1 MTRKLTPQ
9 EHLENIIIQQ
19 NKDQLV
25 NQYTALLWNEGTA
38 GFERPAY
45 IVDYGEYANEEDLPI
60 FQAITSALLLI
71 FAPLMIF
78 VWVLLN
84 WGVVNLIG
92 CRNNKSTICVFK
104 NEEGK
109 WALVGLGFIMNVIVT
124 GAFGVISSTNGGTLG
139 FWGISLLLNLIG
151 LAWVILAESVNAL
164 VSLAHLKTLE
174 QS

>member
-1 MTRKLTPQ
+1 MRKLTPQ

-19 NKDQLV
+19 NKDQPV

-45 IVDYGEYANEEDLPI
+45 IVDYGEYNSEEELST
-60 FQAITSALLLI
+60 FQGIMCISLLI
-71 FAPLMIF
+71 FAPLMIL
-78 VWVLLN
+78 VWLLLDLV
-84 WGVVNLIG
+84 VVNFIG
-92 CRNNKSTICVFK
+92 CRNNKSIIRIFQD
-104 NEEGK
+104 EGS
-109 WALVGLGFIMNVIVT
+109 WGAIGLGFIEHFIVT
-124 GAFGVISSTNGGTLG
+124 GGVTWVSSMSGGTSGFLG
-139 FWGISLLLNLIG
+139 IFMLLNLIG

>member
-1 MTRKLTPQ
+1 MRKLTPQ

-19 NKDQLV
+19 NKDQPV
-25 NQYTALLWNEGTA
+25 NQYTALLWNEGKA
-38 GFERPAY
+38 GFERPGY
-45 IVDYGEYANEEDLPI
+45 IVDYGEYMNREDLPV

-78 VWVLLN
+78 VWVLLD
-84 WGVVNLIG
+84 WGVVNFIG

-104 NEEGK
+104 NEDGM
-109 WALVGLGFIMNVIVT
+109 WAVVGLGFIMNVIVT
-124 GAFGVISSTNGGTLG
+124 GAFGVISSANGGTLG

>member
-1 MTRKLTPQ
+1 MRKLTPQ

-38 GFERPAY
+38 GFECPAY
-45 IVDYGEYANEEDLPI
+45 IVDYGEYANEEDRPI
-60 FQAITSALLLI
+60 FQAITSALLLT
-71 FAPLMIF
+71 FAPLMIL
-78 VWVLLN
+78 VWLLLDL
-84 WGVVNLIG
+84 GVVNLIG
-92 CRNNKSTICVFK
+92 CRNNKSTICLFK

-109 WALVGLGFIMNVIVT
+109 WGLVGLGFIMNVIVT
-124 GAFGVISSTNGGTLG
+124 GAFGVISSANGGTLG

-151 LAWVILAESVNAL
+151 LVWVILAESVNAL